1 MFAHFAGNM
10 RQDLV
15 LVVQHDAEHGPRQ
28 NGLDGPFQFDWLF
41 GAHRMKKNPLTMKKR
56 FGRRRATLPPAIL
69 LSER

>member
-28 NGLDGPFQFDWLF
+28 DGLDGPFQFDWLF
-41 GAHRMKKNPLTMKKR
+41 GAHGMKKIRST
-56 FGRRRATLPPAIL
+56 
-69 LSER
+69 